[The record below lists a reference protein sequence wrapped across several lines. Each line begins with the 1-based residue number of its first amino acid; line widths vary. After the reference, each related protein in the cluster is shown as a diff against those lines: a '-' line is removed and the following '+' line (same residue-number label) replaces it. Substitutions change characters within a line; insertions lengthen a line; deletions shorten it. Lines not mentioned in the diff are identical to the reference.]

1 MTTGFLYNPLFLDH
15 DTGPAHPE
23 CSQRLVATSEYLVS
37 RPLYEDLKQFS
48 AKPAAREWLETIHTG
63 SHIDRVALECERGTT
78 YIDTPDVTIS
88 PGSFNVAVNA
98 TGGVLALADGIMAGE
113 INNAFALIRPP
124 GHHAEANLPLG
135 FCLFNSIAISARY
148 LQKKYGVEKILI
160 LDWDVHHGNG
170 TQHSFEDDPSV
181 LYVSLHQ
188 YPYYP
193 GTGAYSE
200 TGIDQGE
207 GSVLNC
213 PMAAGAGDSDYEQA
227 FINLILPKI
236 DDFKPDMVL
245 LSAGFDAHIA
255 DPLAQIRLS
264 TDFFSWMSQRMMEV
278 ADKYANGR
286 LLSML
291 EGGYNLT
298 TLPLCVEAHLTA
310 LMRRT
315 QD

>member
-1 MTTGFLYNPLFLDH
+1 MTTGFLYNPLFLNH
-15 DTGPAHPE
+15 DTGPSHPE
-23 CSQRLVATSEYLVS
+23 CSQRLVATSEYLTS
-37 RPLYEDLKQFS
+37 RPLYEDLKQYS
-48 AKPAAREWLETIHTG
+48 SRPVDREWLETIHTG
-63 SHIDRVALECERGTT
+63 NHIDRVALECGRGTT

-88 PGSFNVAVNA
+88 PESFNVAVNA

-113 INNAFALIRPP
+113 IDNAFALIRPP
-124 GHHAEANLPLG
+124 GHHAEADLPLG

-148 LQKKYGVEKILI
+148 LQKRYGVEKILI

-200 TGIDQGE
+200 TGVDKGE

-213 PMAAGAGDSDYEQA
+213 PMAAGAGDSEYEQA
-227 FINLILPKI
+227 FRDLILPKI
-236 DDFKPDMVL
+236 DEFKPDMVL

-264 TDFFSWMSQRMMEV
+264 TEFFSWMSQRMMEV

-291 EGGYNLT
+291 EGGYNLA
-298 TLPLCVEAHLTA
+298 TLPLCVEAHLTE
-310 LMRRT
+310 LMRQRN
-315 QD
+315 